1 MKSTFVLALAL
12 MIAFMLPVDSTV
24 SAYTADTTVPTS
36 GGCAQPDRWNATG
49 GTQINRRWSTAL
61 PGSSESAE
69 LAEIEQTISDSFGAW
84 TGVTGTTL
92 NAANYPNAFGPLDET
107 VTADACSNDSES
119 NIDGLNTICFDQ
131 PSAGFTSGVLA
142 FTRVIT
148 ANAPGVS
155 IGASATSAFAGQIL
169 DADTLVRPD
178 GQAIFATPRA
188 LATQA
193 GQGAYDLESILTHEL
208 GHWMGL
214 DHSAVMRAM
223 MWPFAPPPGQYTGT
237 RPSTGSPDAALAIS

>member
-61 PGSSESAE
+61 PGSNIILTAATSSESAE

-119 NIDGLNTICFDQ
+119 SPVMIC
-131 PSAGFTSGVLA
+131 
-142 FTRVIT
+142 
-148 ANAPGVS
+148 
-155 IGASATSAFAGQIL
+155 
-169 DADTLVRPD
+169 TL
-178 GQAIFATPRA
+178 
-188 LATQA
+188 
-193 GQGAYDLESILTHEL
+193 
-208 GHWMGL
+208 
-214 DHSAVMRAM
+214 
-223 MWPFAPPPGQYTGT
+223 
-237 RPSTGSPDAALAIS
+237 